1 MQKAFKIT
9 DQNADL
15 YRKYVTQKRAINDYR
30 ELTRKFLKKH
40 GIDTDEHKSDF
51 CYTERLTVDLNHE
64 QEEKFKS
71 QIMKDPGPYGM
82 CRFKKNSKTQKAFD
96 EEVTNH
102 ASIHDINCL
111 RSWPFEYGL
120 YGHVRYNLWMYK
132 DDLYGMFESDRDI
145 SFAEFMEEIPMSEYY
160 HTIETLEA
168 EQKNN

>member
-51 CYTERLTVDLNHE
+51 CYTERLTVDLDRDMK
-64 QEEKFKS
+64 EKFKS
-71 QIMKDPGPYGM
+71 QLMKGSGPYGM
-82 CRFKKNSKTQKAFD
+82 CQFKKNSKTQKAFD
-96 EEVTNH
+96 EEVTNY

-111 RSWPFEYGL
+111 RSWPFEYGI
-120 YGHVRYNLWMYK
+120 YGRVRYNLWMYK
-132 DDLYGMFESDRDI
+132 NALYGMIDGHGDI
-145 SFAEFMEEIPMSEYY
+145 SLADFMEEIPMSEYY
-160 HTIETLEA
+160 RIIEELEA
-168 EQKNN
+168 KQ